1 MIKTLLIANRGEIA
15 CRVARTARSMGI
27 RTVAVF
33 SDADASA
40 LHVESCDTA
49 IRIGAAP
56 AAESYLRAEAIIEAA
71 RSIGADAVH
80 PGYGFLSENAG
91 FAEACV
97 KAGIIF
103 VGPPATAIQAMGS
116 KAEAKALMAEAGV
129 PLVPG
134 YHGADQDIAT
144 LTAAAEKIGYPVLL
158 KASAGGGGRGMRV
171 VEAAGELEAAIAAAK
186 RESAAAF
193 ADDRLLIEKYL
204 KRPRHI
210 EVQVFADTQGNAVH
224 LFERD
229 CSVQRRHQKVLE
241 EAPAPNLEPG
251 TRAAMGDAAVAAAK
265 AIGYVG
271 AGTVEFIMDATG
283 FYFME
288 MNTRL
293 QVEHPVTELITGV
306 DLVEWQLLVASGG
319 PLPLSQGQIVEIG
332 HAFEARLYA
341 EDPLD
346 FRPQTGRIGHL
357 RFPGAPAR
365 VDTGVRQ
372 GDTVSIHYDPMI
384 AKIVVHGRDREEAL
398 GRMSAA
404 LAATEVGGLVT
415 NQPFLARLAA
425 HPAFAAAQVHTGFID
440 EHAERLTPARTAVSG
455 RSLGLAALAFSC
467 RDRVLAKARA
477 MASKDSTS
485 PWYNGAGW
493 RLNEPS
499 LLGFTLEVDEE
510 PHEVTLRVD
519 GDGFEMMAPVPAM
532 AIRGGVDADG
542 RLAADIAGWRLSAGV
557 AFNQD
562 PVTLFLPDG
571 PFVARRIDP
580 LAAAGEMDDVG
591 GRLTAPMPG
600 KIVSVHVSDGETVER
615 GTALVVLE
623 AMKMEH
629 TLAAPSDGVVSA
641 VHYQAGDLVE
651 EGADLLEF
659 ESASEA

>member
-33 SDADASA
+33 SDADAGA

-49 IRIGAAP
+49 VWIGAAP
-56 AAESYLRAEAIIEAA
+56 AGESYLRAEAIIEAA
-71 RSIGADAVH
+71 RSMGADAVH

-91 FAEACV
+91 FAEACA
-97 KAGIIF
+97 KAGITF
-103 VGPPATAIQAMGS
+103 VGPPAAAIQAMGS
-116 KAEAKALMAEAGV
+116 KAEAKALMDKAGV

-134 YHGADQDIAT
+134 YHGPDQDFAT
-144 LTAAAEKIGYPVLL
+144 LSVAAEEIGYPVLL

-171 VEAAGELEAAIAAAK
+171 VEAAGALETAIAAAK

-193 ADDRLLIEKYL
+193 GDDRLLIEKYL
-204 KRPRHI
+204 TRPRHI

-241 EAPAPNLEPG
+241 EAPAPNLDTG

-293 QVEHPVTELITGV
+293 QVEHPVTELITNV
-306 DLVEWQLLVASGG
+306 DLVEWQLLVASGA
-319 PLPLSQGQIVEIG
+319 PLPLFQDQIVEIG

-346 FRPQTGRIGHL
+346 FRPQTGRIEHL

-372 GDTVSIHYDPMI
+372 GDTVSVHYDPMI

-425 HPAFAAAQVHTGFID
+425 HPAFAAIEVHTGFID
-440 EHAERLTPARTAVSG
+440 EHAEQLTPVRTAVSG
-455 RSLGLAALAFSC
+455 QSLGLAALAFSC
-467 RDRVLAKARA
+467 RDKALAKTRA
-477 MASKDSTS
+477 IASNDPTS
-485 PWYNGAGW
+485 PWHDGAGW

-499 LLGFTLEVDEE
+499 LLGFILEVDEE
-510 PHEVTLRVD
+510 PNVVTLRVD
-519 GDGFEMMAPVPAM
+519 GDGFEMMAPVPGA

-542 RLAADIAGWRLSAGV
+542 RLAADIDGRRISAGV
-557 AFNQD
+557 AFNED
-562 PVTLFLPDG
+562 TVTLFLPDG

-580 LAAAGEMDDVG
+580 LAAAGEMDDAG

-615 GTALVVLE
+615 GTPLVVLE

-629 TLAAPSDGVVSA
+629 TIAAPSDGVVSA

-659 ESASEA
+659 EPASEA